1 MATIMQHIAISD
13 GVSPVFQKIN
23 RIILATPQALQ
34 RVAEKAELV
43 RNSIIKG
50 ATQAPQLGRG
60 IAASCMKAIPV
71 FADLEARAS
80 SLNERLRG
88 MGGGWFSG
96 AHSAFSGLIG
106 QFTLAT
112 LAAQALGAAISA
124 ISSAPGK
131 LMAMSDEY
139 SGIQAR
145 IRLITNS
152 QEEAAALND
161 AIYRSA
167 LRAHGGY
174 TDMAAA
180 VAKLGIAAKD
190 AFPNPQQI
198 VPFVEGVQK
207 LFTIGGSKVEEQRVA
222 MLQLTQAMTS
232 GRLQGDEFRSI
243 SEAAPLIEKMV
254 AKYLGIAPA
263 KLKQLSSEGKLTA
276 DVIKNAILQNMD
288 EINAQFEQMPLKWEN
303 IWQEMK
309 TRAEKAFVPVNEQ
322 MEAIANSPATATLRE
337 NVARGIVV
345 AGRAVAEFINTL
357 RWAAGEA
364 MAFYSAHKTAFDRV
378 ALAIGLLAAAWIGYN
393 VAVGIATLATAGFV
407 KVMRA
412 GRFISVAIGMVD
424 TLARQFVTLGV
435 AETIAATS
443 GVQMWAAILLPVALV
458 IGALYAIVAAV
469 NYFTGTTISATGIIF
484 GVFGWLFA
492 NIWNMVALTAN
503 YFIAFANFLG
513 SVFVDPLGAAYNLFV
528 DIWNAIVGYVGEA
541 VNAIVK
547 MIRSIPGMSEAIGG
561 EPIDVKSALTLE
573 RKTIEHA
580 AWHIDP
586 VATKNPWEMAEA
598 AYEIGAN
605 LHLPDFSLPEMEAG
619 GVDSYDMDDIAE
631 NTGDTAGNTKAIK
644 DAMEITDEDLK
655 YLRDIA
661 EQEAINKYTTAEV
674 KIEMGGIHN
683 NVSNGMD
690 LDGVAHYLNDSLFS
704 AMQAGA
710 EKVHPV

>member
-13 GVSPVFQKIN
+13 GVSPVFRRMN
-23 RIILATPQALQ
+23 RIISATPQRIYAAVQAADRLQ
-34 RVAEKAELV
+34 
-43 RNSIIKG
+43 SD
-50 ATQAPQLGRG
+50 LGR
-60 IAASCMKAIPV
+60 
-71 FADLEARAS
+71 RAE

-88 MGGGWFSG
+88 MGSGWFSG
-96 AHSAFSGLIG
+96 ARSAFSGLIG

-124 ISSAPGK
+124 ISSAPGR

-145 IRLITNS
+145 IRLITKS

-303 IWQEMK
+303 IWQDMK
-309 TRAEKAFVPVNEQ
+309 TRAEKAFVPVDEQ
-322 MEAIANSPATATLRE
+322 MEAIANSPAMATLRE

-357 RWAAGEA
+357 RWAAGEV
-364 MAFYSAHKTAFDRV
+364 MAFYTTHKAVIDRV
-378 ALAIGLLAAAWIGYN
+378 AIAIGLLAAAWIGYN
-393 VAVGIATLATAGFV
+393 IAVGIATLATAGFAA
-407 KVMRA
+407 VMSV
-412 GRFISVAIGMVD
+412 GSFISTAIAMIVELTQMVY
-424 TLARQFVTLGV
+424 AFGA
-435 AETIAATS
+435 AETFAALS
-443 GVQMWAAILLPVALV
+443 GAQMWAAILLPVTLV
-458 IGALYAIVAAV
+458 IGAIYGIVAAV

-492 NIWNMVALTAN
+492 SIWNM
-503 YFIAFANFLG
+503 IAFSVNQFMAFAEFLAN
-513 SVFVDPLGAAYNLFV
+513 VWNDPLAATYNLFA
-528 DIWNAIVGYVGEA
+528 DIWNGILDLVGQG
-541 VNAIVK
+541 VK
-547 MIRSIPGMSEAIGG
+547 SIIDMIMKIPGIDKVIDGAPSFDIEDLRAQKYEIEGG
-561 EPIDVKSALTLE
+561 ISTPRMEYKNQAET
-573 RKTIEHA
+573 A
-580 AWHIDP
+580 A
-586 VATKNPWEMAEA
+586 A
-598 AYEIGAN
+598 AYELGAN
-605 LHLPDFSLPEMEAG
+605 LHLPSFDLPGADDGDEAE
-619 GVDSYDMDDIAE
+619 SSDMGDIAE

>member
-13 GVSPVFQKIN
+13 GISPVFQKIN
-23 RIILATPQALQ
+23 RVILATPQALQ

-71 FADLEARAS
+71 FADLEMRGTL
-80 SLNERLRG
+80 LNVRLRG
-88 MGGGWFSG
+88 MGGEWFSG
-96 AHSAFSGLIG
+96 AHSAVGGLIG

-145 IRLITNS
+145 IRLITKS

-161 AIYRSA
+161 AIYYSA
-167 LRAHGGY
+167 LRARGEY
-174 TDMAAA
+174 SVMAAA
-180 VAKLGIAAKD
+180 VAKLGIAAKE
-190 AFPNPQQI
+190 AFPDPRQI
-198 VPFVEGVQK
+198 VPFIEGVQK
-207 LFTIGGSKVEEQRVA
+207 LFTIGGSTAGEQRAA
-222 MLQLTQAMTS
+222 MLQLTQAMAS

-243 SEAAPLIEKMV
+243 SEAAPLIEEKV
-254 AKYLGIAPA
+254 ANYLGVTRGE
-263 KLKQLSSEGKLTA
+263 LKKLSSEGAITA
-276 DVIKNAILQNMD
+276 NVIKNAVLQNLND
-288 EINAQFEQMPLKWEN
+288 INAQFETMPLKWED
-303 IWQEMK
+303 IWRDMK
-309 TRAEKAFVPVNEQ
+309 SRAERAFVPVNEQ
-322 MEAIANSPATATLRE
+322 MEAIANSPAMTALRE
-337 NVARGIVV
+337 NVARGLIL
-345 AGRAVAEFINTL
+345 AGRTVAEFINTL
-357 RWAAGEA
+357 RWAASEV
-364 MAFYSAHKTAFDRV
+364 MAFYSAHKTAFDRI
-378 ALAIGLLAAAWIGYN
+378 AMAIGLLAAAWVGYN

-443 GVQMWAAILLPVALV
+443 GVQMWAAILLPVALF
-458 IGALYAIVAAV
+458 IGAIYAIVAAV

-484 GVFGWLFA
+484 GVFGWTFA

-541 VNAIVK
+541 VNAIIK

-561 EPIDVKSALTLE
+561 EPIDVKSALTVE
-573 RKTIEHA
+573 RKTIENA

-619 GVDSYDMDDIAE
+619 GAIGYDMSDIAE

-661 EQEAINKYTTAEV
+661 EQEAVNKYTTAEV
-674 KIEMGGIHN
+674 KIEMGGVHN
-683 NVSNGMD
+683 NVSSGMD
-690 LDGVAHYLNDSLFS
+690 LDGVARYLNDSLFS

>member
-13 GVSPVFQKIN
+13 GVSPVFQRMNKI
-23 RIILATPQALQ
+23 ISATPQRIYAAVQAADRLQ
-34 RVAEKAELV
+34 
-43 RNSIIKG
+43 SD
-50 ATQAPQLGRG
+50 LGR
-60 IAASCMKAIPV
+60 
-71 FADLEARAS
+71 RAE

-88 MGGGWFSG
+88 MGSGWFSG
-96 AHSAFSGLIG
+96 AQSAFSGLIG

-145 IRLITNS
+145 IRLITKS

-276 DVIKNAILQNMD
+276 DVIKNAILQNMA
-288 EINAQFEQMPLKWEN
+288 EINAQFEQMSLKWEN
-303 IWQEMK
+303 IWQDMK
-309 TRAEKAFVPVNEQ
+309 TRAEKAFVPVDEQ
-322 MEAIANSPATATLRE
+322 IEAIANSPAVAALRE
-337 NVARGIVV
+337 NFARGIVV

-357 RWAAGEA
+357 RWAAGEV
-364 MAFYSAHKTAFDRV
+364 MDFYTAHKTAFDRI
-378 ALAIGLLAAAWIGYN
+378 ALAIGIMAAAWIGYN
-393 VAVGIATLATAGFV
+393 VAVGVATLATAGFAA
-407 KVMRA
+407 VMSV
-412 GRFISVAIGMVD
+412 GGFISTAIAMIVELTQMVY
-424 TLARQFVTLGV
+424 TFGA
-435 AETIAATS
+435 AETFAAIS
-443 GVQMWAAILLPVALV
+443 GAQMWAAILLPVTLV
-458 IGALYAIVAAV
+458 IGAIYGIVAAV
-469 NYFTGTTISATGIIF
+469 NYFAGTTISATGIIF

-492 NIWNMVALTAN
+492 SIWNM
-503 YFIAFANFLG
+503 IAFSVNQFMAFAEFLAN
-513 SVFVDPLGAAYNLFV
+513 VWNDPLAATYNLFA
-528 DIWNAIVGYVGEA
+528 DIWNGILDLVGQG
-541 VNAIVK
+541 VK
-547 MIRSIPGMSEAIGG
+547 SIIDMIMKIPGIDKVIDGAPSFDIEDLRAQKYEIEGG
-561 EPIDVKSALTLE
+561 ISTPRMEYKNQAET
-573 RKTIEHA
+573 A
-580 AWHIDP
+580 A
-586 VATKNPWEMAEA
+586 A
-598 AYEIGAN
+598 AYELGAN
-605 LHLPDFSLPEMEAG
+605 LHLPSFDLPGADDGDEAE
-619 GVDSYDMDDIAE
+619 SSDMGDIAE

-683 NVSNGMD
+683 NVSSGMD

>member
-23 RIILATPQALQ
+23 RVILATPQALQ

-71 FADLEARAS
+71 FADLEMRGTL
-80 SLNERLRG
+80 LNARLRG
-88 MGGGWFSG
+88 MGGEWFSG
-96 AHSAFSGLIG
+96 AHSAISGLIG

-145 IRLITNS
+145 IRLITKS

-161 AIYRSA
+161 AIYYSA
-167 LRAHGGY
+167 RRARGEY
-174 TDMAAA
+174 SVMAAA
-180 VAKLGIAAKD
+180 VAKLGIAAKE
-190 AFPNPQQI
+190 AFPDPRQI
-198 VPFVEGVQK
+198 VPFIEGVQK
-207 LFTIGGSKVEEQRVA
+207 LFTIGGSTAEEQRVA
-222 MLQLTQAMTS
+222 MLQLTQAMAS

-243 SEAAPLIEKMV
+243 SEAAPLIEEKV
-254 AKYLGIAPA
+254 ANYLGVTRGE
-263 KLKQLSSEGKLTA
+263 LKKLSSEGAITA
-276 DVIKNAILQNMD
+276 NVIKNAVLQNLND
-288 EINAQFEQMPLKWEN
+288 INAQFETMPLKWED
-303 IWQEMK
+303 IWRDMK
-309 TRAEKAFVPVNEQ
+309 SRAERAFIPVNEQ
-322 MEAIANSPATATLRE
+322 MEAIANSPAVATLRE
-337 NVARGIVV
+337 NVARGLIL
-345 AGRAVAEFINTL
+345 AGRTVAEFINTL
-357 RWAAGEA
+357 RWAASEV
-364 MAFYSAHKTAFDRV
+364 MAFYTKNKTIIDRI
-378 ALAIGLLAAAWIGYN
+378 AMAIGLLTAAWVGYN

-412 GRFISVAIGMVD
+412 GRFISVAIGMVG

-469 NYFTGTTISATGIIF
+469 NYFAGTTISATGIIF

-503 YFIAFANFLG
+503 YFIAFVNFLG

-573 RKTIEHA
+573 RKTIENA

-586 VATKNPWEMAEA
+586 VAMKNPWEMAEA

-619 GVDSYDMDDIAE
+619 GADGDDMSDIAK
-631 NTGDTAGNTKAIK
+631 NTGDTAGNTKSIK

-661 EQEAINKYTTAEV
+661 EQEAVNKYTTAEV
-674 KIEMGGIHN
+674 KIEMGGVHN
-683 NVSNGMD
+683 NVSSGMD
-690 LDGVAHYLNDSLFS
+690 LDGVARYLNDSLFS

>member
-1 MATIMQHIAISD
+1 MATIMQHISISD
-13 GVSPVFQKIN
+13 GVSPVFQRMNKI
-23 RIILATPQALQ
+23 ISATPQRIYAAVQAADRLQ
-34 RVAEKAELV
+34 SDLRRHAE
-43 RNSIIKG
+43 
-50 ATQAPQLGRG
+50 
-60 IAASCMKAIPV
+60 
-71 FADLEARAS
+71 D
-80 SLNERLRG
+80 LNERLRG

-96 AHSAFSGLIG
+96 ARSAFSGLIG

-145 IRLITNS
+145 IRLITKS
-152 QEEAAALND
+152 QEEATALND
-161 AIYRSA
+161 AIYYSA
-167 LRAHGGY
+167 LRARGEY
-174 TDMAAA
+174 SVMAAA
-180 VAKLGIAAKD
+180 VAKLGIAAKE
-190 AFPNPQQI
+190 AFPDPRQI
-198 VPFVEGVQK
+198 VPFLEGVQK
-207 LFTIGGSKVEEQRVA
+207 LFTIGGSTAEEQRAA
-222 MLQLTQAMTS
+222 MLQLTQAMAS

-243 SEAAPLIEKMV
+243 SEAAPLIEEKV
-254 AKYLGIAPA
+254 ANYLGVTRGE
-263 KLKQLSSEGKLTA
+263 LKKLSSEGAITA
-276 DVIKNAILQNMD
+276 NVIKNAVLQNLND
-288 EINAQFEQMPLKWEN
+288 INAQFETMPLKWEN
-303 IWQEMK
+303 IWRDM
-309 TRAEKAFVPVNEQ
+309 TSRAERAFIPVNEQ
-322 MEAIANSPATATLRE
+322 MGAIANSPAVATLRK
-337 NVARGIVV
+337 NFARGIVV

-357 RWAAGEA
+357 RWGAGEA

-378 ALAIGLLAAAWIGYN
+378 AFAIGLLAAAWIGYN
-393 VAVGIATLATAGFV
+393 IAVGVATLATAGFV
-407 KVMRA
+407 KVMA
-412 GRFISVAIGMVD
+412 VGRFISVAIGMVA
-424 TLARQFVTLGV
+424 TLARQFITLGV

-443 GVQMWAAILLPVALV
+443 GVQMWAAILLPVALA

-484 GVFGWLFA
+484 GIFGWLFA

-528 DIWNAIVGYVGEA
+528 DIWNAIVSYVGEA

-547 MIRSIPGMSEAIGG
+547 MIRSIPGMSDVIGG

-573 RKTIEHA
+573 RKTIENA

-586 VATKNPWEMAEA
+586 VATKNPWEMAKA
-598 AYEIGAN
+598 AYDIGAN

-619 GVDSYDMDDIAE
+619 GADSYDMDDIAE

-683 NVSNGMD
+683 NVRSDMD

>member
-13 GVSPVFQKIN
+13 GVSPVFQRMN
-23 RIILATPQALQ
+23 RIISATPQRIYAAVQAADRLQ
-34 RVAEKAELV
+34 
-43 RNSIIKG
+43 SD
-50 ATQAPQLGRG
+50 LGR
-60 IAASCMKAIPV
+60 
-71 FADLEARAS
+71 RAE

-88 MGGGWFSG
+88 MGSGWFSG
-96 AHSAFSGLIG
+96 AQSAFSGLIG

-124 ISSAPGK
+124 IASAPGK

-145 IRLITNS
+145 IRLITKS

-161 AIYRSA
+161 AIYHSA

-174 TDMAAA
+174 MDMAAA

-207 LFTIGGSKVEEQRVA
+207 LFKIGGSGIEEQRVA

-243 SEAAPLIEKMV
+243 SEAAPLIEQMV
-254 AKYLGIAPA
+254 ADYLGVTRGA
-263 KLKQLSSEGKLTA
+263 LKQLSSEGKLTS
-276 DVIKNAILQNMD
+276 DVIKNSILRNMD
-288 EINAQFEQMPLKWEN
+288 TINAQFAQMPVKWGD
-303 IWQEMK
+303 IWQDMK
-309 TRAEKAFVPVNEQ
+309 SRAERAFVPVNEQ
-322 MEAIANSPATATLRE
+322 MEAIANSSAMATLRE
-337 NVARGIVV
+337 NIARGIVV
-345 AGRAVAEFINTL
+345 AGRAVAEIVNTL
-357 RWAAGEA
+357 RWATGAVID
-364 MAFYSAHKTAFDRV
+364 FYTTHKAVIDRV
-378 ALAIGLLAAAWIGYN
+378 AIAIGLLAAAWIGYN
-393 VAVGIATLATAGFV
+393 VAVGIATLATAGFAA
-407 KVMRA
+407 VMST
-412 GRFISVAIGMVD
+412 GSFISAAIAMIVEL
-424 TLARQFVTLGV
+424 TQQFMAVGV
-435 AETIAATS
+435 AETIAAS
-443 GVQMWAAILLPVALV
+443 AGAQMWAAILLPVTLV
-458 IGALYAIVAAV
+458 IGAIYGVVAAV
-469 NYFTGTTISATGIIF
+469 NYFAGTTISATGIIF

-492 NIWNMVALTAN
+492 SIWNMIALATN

-541 VNAIVK
+541 VNSIIK
-547 MIRSIPGMSEAIGG
+547 MIHAIPGVSAVIGG
-561 EPIDVKSALTLE
+561 APIDVKSAFTME
-573 RKTIEHA
+573 RKTIENA

-586 VATKNPWEMAEA
+586 VAMKNPWETAEA

-619 GVDSYDMDDIAE
+619 GAIGYDMGDIAE

-683 NVSNGMD
+683 NVSSGMD

>member
-13 GVSPVFQKIN
+13 GVSPVFQRMNKI
-23 RIILATPQALQ
+23 ISATPQRIYAAVQAADRLQ
-34 RVAEKAELV
+34 SDLRRHAE
-43 RNSIIKG
+43 N
-50 ATQAPQLGRG
+50 
-60 IAASCMKAIPV
+60 
-71 FADLEARAS
+71 
-80 SLNERLRG
+80 LNERLRG

-96 AHSAFSGLIG
+96 ARSAFSGLIG
-106 QFTLAT
+106 QFTMAT
-112 LAAQALGAAISA
+112 LAAQALGAAISV
-124 ISSAPGK
+124 ITSAPGK
-131 LMAMSDEY
+131 LMAISDEY

-145 IRLITNS
+145 IRLITKS

-207 LFTIGGSKVEEQRVA
+207 LFKIGGSGMEEQRVA

-243 SEAAPLIEKMV
+243 SEAAPLIEQMV
-254 AKYLGIAPA
+254 ADYLGVTRGA
-263 KLKQLSSEGKLTA
+263 LKQLSSEGQLTS
-276 DVIKNAILQNMD
+276 DVIKNSILRNMD
-288 EINAQFEQMPLKWEN
+288 TINAQFAQMPVKWGD
-303 IWQEMK
+303 IWQDMK
-309 TRAEKAFVPVNEQ
+309 SRAERAFVPVNEQ
-322 MEAIANSPATATLRE
+322 MEAIANSPAMATLRE
-337 NVARGIVV
+337 NIARGIVV
-345 AGRAVAEFINTL
+345 AGRAVAEIVNTL
-357 RWAAGEA
+357 RWATGAVID
-364 MAFYSAHKTAFDRV
+364 FYTTHKAVIDRV
-378 ALAIGLLAAAWIGYN
+378 AIAIGLLAAAWIGYN
-393 VAVGIATLATAGFV
+393 VAVGIATLATAGFAA
-407 KVMRA
+407 VMSV
-412 GRFISVAIGMVD
+412 GSFISTAIAMIVELTQMVY
-424 TLARQFVTLGV
+424 AFGA
-435 AETIAATS
+435 AETFAALS
-443 GVQMWAAILLPVALV
+443 GAQMWAAILLPVTLV
-458 IGALYAIVAAV
+458 IGAIYGIVAAV

-541 VNAIVK
+541 VNSIIK
-547 MIRSIPGMSEAIGG
+547 MIRAIPGVSAVIGG
-561 EPIDVKSALTLE
+561 EPIDVKSAFTME
-573 RKTIEHA
+573 RKTIENA

-586 VATKNPWEMAEA
+586 VATKNPWETAEA
-598 AYEIGAN
+598 AYEMGAN
-605 LHLPDFSLPEMEAG
+605 LHLPSFELPGADEGGEAG
-619 GVDSYDMDDIAE
+619 SSDIGDIAA

>member
-13 GVSPVFQKIN
+13 GVSPVFQRMNKI
-23 RIILATPQALQ
+23 ISATPQRIYAAVQAADRLQ
-34 RVAEKAELV
+34 
-43 RNSIIKG
+43 SD
-50 ATQAPQLGRG
+50 LGR
-60 IAASCMKAIPV
+60 
-71 FADLEARAS
+71 RAED
-80 SLNERLRG
+80 LNERLRS
-88 MGGGWFSG
+88 MGSGWFSG
-96 AHSAFSGLIG
+96 ARSAFSGLIG

-112 LAAQALGAAISA
+112 LVAQALGAAISA
-124 ISSAPGK
+124 IASAPGK
-131 LMAMSDEY
+131 LMAISDEY

-145 IRLITNS
+145 IRLITKS

-190 AFPNPQQI
+190 AFPNPKQI

-207 LFTIGGSKVEEQRVA
+207 LFKIGGSGIEEQRVA

-243 SEAAPLIEKMV
+243 SEAAPLIEQMV
-254 AKYLGIAPA
+254 ADYLGVTRGA
-263 KLKQLSSEGKLTA
+263 LKQLSSEGKLTS
-276 DVIKNAILQNMD
+276 DVIKNAILKNMD
-288 EINAQFEQMPLKWEN
+288 TINAQFEQMPVKWGD
-303 IWQEMK
+303 IWQDMK
-309 TRAEKAFVPVNEQ
+309 SRAERAFVPVNEQ
-322 MEAIANSPATATLRE
+322 MEAIANSPAMATLRE
-337 NVARGIVV
+337 NFARGIVV
-345 AGRAVAEFINTL
+345 AGRVVAEFINTL
-357 RWAAGEA
+357 RWAAGEVT
-364 MAFYSAHKTAFDRV
+364 AFYIAHKTAFDRI
-378 ALAIGLLAAAWIGYN
+378 ALAIGIMAAAWIGYN
-393 VAVGIATLATAGFV
+393 VAVGIATLATAGFAA
-407 KVMRA
+407 VMSV
-412 GRFISVAIGMVD
+412 GSFISAAVAMIAEL
-424 TLARQFVTLGV
+424 TQQFMAVGV
-435 AETIAATS
+435 AETIAAS
-443 GVQMWAAILLPVALV
+443 AGAQMWAAILLPVTLV
-458 IGALYAIVAAV
+458 IGAIYGVVAAV
-469 NYFTGTTISATGIIF
+469 NYFAGTTISATGIIF

-492 NIWNMVALTAN
+492 NIWNMIALATN

-541 VNAIVK
+541 VNSIIK
-547 MIRSIPGMSEAIGG
+547 MIHAIPGVSAVIGG
-561 EPIDVKSALTLE
+561 EPIDVKSAFTME
-573 RKTIEHA
+573 RKTIENA

-586 VATKNPWEMAEA
+586 IATKNPWEMAEA
-598 AYEIGAN
+598 AYDIGAN

-619 GVDSYDMDDIAE
+619 GADGYDMSDIAA

>member
-13 GVSPVFQKIN
+13 GVSPVFQRMN
-23 RIILATPQALQ
+23 RIISATPQRIYAAVQAADRLQ
-34 RVAEKAELV
+34 
-43 RNSIIKG
+43 SD
-50 ATQAPQLGRG
+50 LGR
-60 IAASCMKAIPV
+60 
-71 FADLEARAS
+71 RAE

-88 MGGGWFSG
+88 MGSGWFSG
-96 AHSAFSGLIG
+96 ARSAFSGLIG

-124 ISSAPGK
+124 IASAPGK

-145 IRLITNS
+145 IRLITQS

-190 AFPNPQQI
+190 AFPNPKQI

-288 EINAQFEQMPLKWEN
+288 TINAQFEQMPLKWEN
-303 IWQEMK
+303 IWQDMK

-322 MEAIANSPATATLRE
+322 MEAIANSPAVATIRE
-337 NVARGIVV
+337 NFARGIVV
-345 AGRAVAEFINTL
+345 AGRVVAEFINTL
-357 RWAAGEA
+357 RWAAGEVT
-364 MAFYSAHKTAFDRV
+364 AFYTAHKTAFDRI
-378 ALAIGLLAAAWIGYN
+378 ALAIGIMAAAWIGYN

-407 KVMRA
+407 AVMSV
-412 GRFISVAIGMVD
+412 GSFISAAIAMIVELTQMVY
-424 TLARQFVTLGV
+424 AFGA
-435 AETIAATS
+435 AETFAALS
-443 GVQMWAAILLPVALV
+443 GAQMWAAILLPVTLV
-458 IGALYAIVAAV
+458 IGAIYGIVAAV
-469 NYFTGTTISATGIIF
+469 NYFAGTTISATGIIF

-492 NIWNMVALTAN
+492 SIWNMIALATN

-541 VNAIVK
+541 VNSIIK
-547 MIRSIPGMSEAIGG
+547 MIHAIPGVSAVIGG
-561 EPIDVKSALTLE
+561 EPIDVKSAFTME
-573 RKTIEHA
+573 RKTIENA

-586 VATKNPWEMAEA
+586 VAMKNPWETAEA

-619 GVDSYDMDDIAE
+619 GADGYDMSDIAE